1 MQNKY
6 PELTSCQI
14 CPRKCGID
22 RNIKSG
28 YCQASDKLKINLAQL
43 HFGEEPVISGKQGSG
58 TIFFSHCNLRCVYC
72 QNHTI
77 SWLGWGNEVSED
89 DFMSI
94 MFALQ
99 EQGAHNINLVT
110 PSHYSLQLVDILHK
124 VKHMG
129 LTIPIVWNSN
139 AYESVE
145 TLKQLE
151 GLVDIYLPDLKYAS
165 AESGALYS
173 DAMDYPEVARLA
185 LLEMKRQVGLLDY
198 DADGIAKKGMIV
210 RMLAL
215 PNGIAGIEDNL
226 RFIKKELG
234 KDTFISLL
242 AQYYPNW
249 KATDIVKLNRGITQN
264 EYDQV
269 LLTMD
274 TLGLDNGFKQEI
286 SCSSEWTPE
295 FKQN

>member
-1 MQNKY
+1 
-6 PELTSCQI
+6 
-14 CPRKCGID
+14 
-22 RNIKSG
+22 
-28 YCQASDKLKINLAQL
+28 
-43 HFGEEPVISGKQGSG
+43 
-58 TIFFSHCNLRCVYC
+58 
-72 QNHTI
+72 
-77 SWLGWGNEVSED
+77 
-89 DFMSI
+89 
-94 MFALQ
+94 
-99 EQGAHNINLVT
+99 
-110 PSHYSLQLVDILHK
+110 
-124 VKHMG
+124 MG